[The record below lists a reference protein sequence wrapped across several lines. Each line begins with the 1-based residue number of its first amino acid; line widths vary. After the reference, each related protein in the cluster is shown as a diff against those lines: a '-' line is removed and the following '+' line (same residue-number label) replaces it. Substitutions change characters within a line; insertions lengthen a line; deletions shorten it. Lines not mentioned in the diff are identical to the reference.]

1 MRKKTIKTTCKR
13 LEDQTEMYIIKF
25 EANDNIIEEKADKE
39 NLRHLIEIIDN
50 TII

>member
-25 EANDNIIEEKADKE
+25 EANDNTIEAKVDKE

>member
-1 MRKKTIKTTCKR
+1 MRKKTIKATCKR
-13 LEDQTEMYIIKF
+13 LDEQTELYIVKF
-25 EANDNIIEEKADKE
+25 ETNDNVIEAKVDKE

>member
-1 MRKKTIKTTCKR
+1 
-13 LEDQTEMYIIKF
+13 MYIIKF
-25 EANDNIIEEKADKE
+25 EANDNIIEAKVDKE

>member
-13 LEDQTEMYIIKF
+13 LEDQTEMYIIKL
-25 EANDNIIEEKADKE
+25 ETNDNIIEAKVDKE